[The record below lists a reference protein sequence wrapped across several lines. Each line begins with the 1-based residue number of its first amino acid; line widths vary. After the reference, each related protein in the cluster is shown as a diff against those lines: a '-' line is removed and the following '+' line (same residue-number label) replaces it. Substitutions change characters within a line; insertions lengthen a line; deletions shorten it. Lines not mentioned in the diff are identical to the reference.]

1 MMLLPVS
8 YNLGWTA
15 KLLRRDLRVLRM
27 KLTTRLKLK
36 SKPGEAAKDTSEP
49 KNLHYVNRLPMDVSE
64 ATAYSSPQG
73 DVLDDEPET
82 DSEKCN
88 DTLYELLEGRLR
100 ATYASRNRDVSHQ
113 DRWRFRGSW
122 LLLYKAIQTCASND
136 GCDILRACAHDTNEK
151 RLLLET
157 VQSNTN
163 RNRLPFHEVSKM
175 PAAPYTKHDSDHSRY
190 DSMLSNA
197 TTLTPTPSPAQIWL
211 SILEAT
217 NDAERIAPMAQ
228 ELLQY
233 TWSGKEAVD
242 IIEQIGD
249 PHKKFPDADD
259 AELRVK
265 FRQLLCSELMLSTPC
280 R

>member
-1 MMLLPVS
+1 
-8 YNLGWTA
+8 
-15 KLLRRDLRVLRM
+15 
-27 KLTTRLKLK
+27 
-36 SKPGEAAKDTSEP
+36 
-49 KNLHYVNRLPMDVSE
+49 MDVSE

-122 LLLYKAIQTCASND
+122 LLLYKAIQTCALND
-136 GCDILRACAHDTNEK
+136 SCDILRACAHDTNEK
-151 RLLLET
+151 RLLLEML
-157 VQSNTN
+157 QLSTN

-217 NDAERIAPMAQ
+217 NDAEKIAPMAQ

-233 TWSGKEAVD
+233 TWSGKEAFD